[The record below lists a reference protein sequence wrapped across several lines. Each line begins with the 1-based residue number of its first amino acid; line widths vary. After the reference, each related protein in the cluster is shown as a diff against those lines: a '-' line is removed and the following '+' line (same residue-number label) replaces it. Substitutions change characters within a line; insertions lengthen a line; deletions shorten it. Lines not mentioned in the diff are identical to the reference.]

1 MKRQMLIFSI
11 VAGLICSII
20 FAAAQTSYSQN
31 ATKNGNACMSCG
43 PITGTNLTNTTK
55 GGNVTNDNLSNPLL
69 DKKSG

>member
-11 VAGLICSII
+11 VAALVCSIV
-20 FAAAQTSYSQN
+20 FATAQTSYSQN

-43 PITGTNLTNTTK
+43 PIAGTNLTNSTK